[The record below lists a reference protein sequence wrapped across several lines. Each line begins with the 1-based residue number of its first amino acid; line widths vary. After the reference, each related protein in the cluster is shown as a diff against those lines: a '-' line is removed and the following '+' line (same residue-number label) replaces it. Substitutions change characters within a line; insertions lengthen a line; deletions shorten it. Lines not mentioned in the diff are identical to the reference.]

1 VGVEELRARSLR
13 VAEEMGFTLDGVRL
27 MSTAIRETRMARD
40 DAEWGGDLT
49 KADRLSAEL
58 TELLR
63 RYEAG
68 EMYDP
73 LF

>member
-1 VGVEELRARSLR
+1 VGDTQLRARSLR
-13 VAEEMGFTLDGVRL
+13 LSEELGFTLDGVRL
-27 MSTAIRETRMARD
+27 MSTAIRETRVARD
-40 DAEWGGDLT
+40 EAEWGGDLT

-58 TELLR
+58 VELLR

-68 EMYDP
+68 EQYDP

>member
-1 VGVEELRARSLR
+1 MGDTQLRARSVP
-13 VAEEMGFTLDGVRL
+13 VAGVRL
-27 MSTAIRETRMARD
+27 MATAIRETRRERD
-40 DAEWGGDLT
+40 EAEWGGDLT
-49 KADRLSAEL
+49 KTDRLSVEL

-68 EMYDP
+68 EQYDP

>member
-1 VGVEELRARSLR
+1 MGVEELRARSLR
-13 VAEEMGFTLDGVRL
+13 LAEEMGFDLDGVRL
-27 MSTAIRETRMARD
+27 MSTAIREARVARD

-68 EMYDP
+68 EQYDP

>member
-1 VGVEELRARSLR
+1 MGNTQLRARGVP
-13 VAEEMGFTLDGVRL
+13 VAGVRL
-27 MSTAIRETRMARD
+27 MATAIRETRMARD

-49 KADRLSAEL
+49 RADRLSAEL
-58 TELLR
+58 VELLR
-63 RYEAG
+63 RYEDG

>member
-1 VGVEELRARSLR
+1 MGDTQLRARSVP
-13 VAEEMGFTLDGVRL
+13 VAGVRL
-27 MSTAIRETRMARD
+27 MSTVIRETRRERD
-40 DAEWGGDLT
+40 EAEWGGDLT

-68 EMYDP
+68 EQYDP

>member
-1 VGVEELRARSLR
+1 VGDTQLRTRGLQ
-13 VAEEMGFTLDGVRL
+13 LNGVRL

-58 TELLR
+58 VELLR
-63 RYEAG
+63 RYEDG

>member
-1 VGVEELRARSLR
+1 MGVEELRARSLR
-13 VAEEMGFTLDGVRL
+13 VAEEVGFSLDGVVL
-27 MSTAIRETRMARD
+27 MSTAIREVRRARD

-68 EMYDP
+68 EQYEP

>member
-1 VGVEELRARSLR
+1 MGDTQLRARSVP
-13 VAEEMGFTLDGVRL
+13 VAGVRL
-27 MSTAIRETRMARD
+27 MATAIRETRRERD
-40 DAEWGGDLT
+40 EVEWGGDLT

-58 TELLR
+58 VELLR

-68 EMYDP
+68 EQYDP

>member
-1 VGVEELRARSLR
+1 MGDTQLRTRGVYLN
-13 VAEEMGFTLDGVRL
+13 GVRL
-27 MSTAIRETRMARD
+27 MSTAIREARVARD
-40 DAEWGGDLT
+40 EAEWGGDLT

-58 TELLR
+58 VELLR

>member
-1 VGVEELRARSLR
+1 
-13 VAEEMGFTLDGVRL
+13 
-27 MSTAIRETRMARD
+27 MSEAIREARRERD
-40 DAEWGGDLT
+40 EAEWEGDTT

-63 RYEAG
+63 RHEDG
-68 EMYDP
+68 EQYDP

>member
-1 VGVEELRARSLR
+1 MGDTQLRARGVP
-13 VAEEMGFTLDGVRL
+13 VAGVRL
-27 MSTAIRETRMARD
+27 MATAIRETRMARD

-49 KADRLSAEL
+49 RADRLSAEL
-58 TELLR
+58 VELLR
-63 RYEAG
+63 RYEDG

>member
-1 VGVEELRARSLR
+1 MGDTQLRTRGVHLN
-13 VAEEMGFTLDGVRL
+13 GVRL
-27 MSTAIRETRMARD
+27 MSTAIREARVARD
-40 DAEWGGDLT
+40 EAEWGGDLT

-58 TELLR
+58 VELLK

>member
-1 VGVEELRARSLR
+1 MGDAQLRTRGL
-13 VAEEMGFTLDGVRL
+13 RL
-27 MSTAIRETRMARD
+27 MSEAIREARRERD
-40 DAEWGGDLT
+40 EAEWEGDTT

-63 RYEAG
+63 RHQDG
-68 EMYDP
+68 EQYDP

>member
-1 VGVEELRARSLR
+1 MGDTQLRARGVP
-13 VAEEMGFTLDGVRL
+13 VAGVRL
-27 MSTAIRETRMARD
+27 MATAIRETRMARD

-58 TELLR
+58 VELLR
-63 RYEAG
+63 RYEDG

>member
-1 VGVEELRARSLR
+1 MGDTQLRARGLP
-13 VAEEMGFTLDGVRL
+13 LNGVRL
-27 MSTAIRETRMARD
+27 MSQAIRETRRDRD
-40 DAEWGGDLT
+40 DAEWVGDYT

-58 TELLR
+58 VELLR

-68 EMYDP
+68 EQYDP

>member
-1 VGVEELRARSLR
+1 
-13 VAEEMGFTLDGVRL
+13 
-27 MSTAIRETRMARD
+27 MSTAIRETRRERD
-40 DAEWGGDLT
+40 GAEWGGDLT

-58 TELLR
+58 VELVR

-68 EMYDP
+68 EQYDP

>member
-1 VGVEELRARSLR
+1 MGVEELRTRSLR
-13 VAEEMGFTLDGVRL
+13 LAEEMGFDLDGVRL
-27 MSTAIRETRMARD
+27 MSTAIREARVARD

-49 KADRLSAEL
+49 KADHLSAEL

>member
-1 VGVEELRARSLR
+1 MGAEELRTRSLR
-13 VAEEMGFTLDGVRL
+13 VAEAMGFSLDGVRL
-27 MSTAIRETRMARD
+27 MSTAIREARRARD
-40 DAEWGGDLT
+40 EAEWGGDLT

-58 TELLR
+58 VELLR

-68 EMYDP
+68 EQYDP

>member
-1 VGVEELRARSLR
+1 MGDTQLRARSVP
-13 VAEEMGFTLDGVRL
+13 VAGVRL
-27 MSTAIRETRMARD
+27 MSTVIRETRRERD
-40 DAEWGGDLT
+40 EAEWGGDLT

-58 TELLR
+58 VELLR

-68 EMYDP
+68 EQYDP

>member
-1 VGVEELRARSLR
+1 MGDTQLRARSVP
-13 VAEEMGFTLDGVRL
+13 VAGVRL
-27 MSTAIRETRMARD
+27 MSTVIRETRRERD
-40 DAEWGGDLT
+40 EAEWGGDLT
-49 KADRLSAEL
+49 KADRLSVEL

-68 EMYDP
+68 EQYDP

>member
-1 VGVEELRARSLR
+1 MGDTQLRARSVP
-13 VAEEMGFTLDGVRL
+13 VAGVRL
-27 MSTAIRETRMARD
+27 MSTAIRETRRERD
-40 DAEWGGDLT
+40 EAEWGGDLT

-58 TELLR
+58 KELLR

-68 EMYDP
+68 EQYDP

>member
-1 VGVEELRARSLR
+1 VGDTQLRARGVP
-13 VAEEMGFTLDGVRL
+13 VAGVRL
-27 MSTAIRETRMARD
+27 MATAIRETRMARD

-49 KADRLSAEL
+49 RADRLSAEL
-58 TELLR
+58 VELLR
-63 RYEAG
+63 RYEDG

>member
-1 VGVEELRARSLR
+1 MGVEELRARSLR
-13 VAEEMGFTLDGVRL
+13 LAEEMGFDLDGVRL
-27 MSTAIRETRMARD
+27 MSTAIREARVARD